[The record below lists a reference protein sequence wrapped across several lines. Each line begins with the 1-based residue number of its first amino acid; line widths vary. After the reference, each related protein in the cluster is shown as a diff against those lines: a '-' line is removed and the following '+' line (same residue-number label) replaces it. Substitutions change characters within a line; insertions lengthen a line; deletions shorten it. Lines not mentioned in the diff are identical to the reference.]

1 MADITQL
8 HQIGNFQPIKP
19 IETTGAAQAGAV
31 GGVDFRDVLKGS
43 IDEIKGMNEQAD
55 QALQKIATGEVQDM
69 HQVMM
74 SIEKADLTFKTMMSV
89 RNKLLDA
96 YREVMKMN
104 F

>member
-1 MADITQL
+1 MADISQL
-8 HQIGNFQPIKP
+8 HQVGNFQPIKP
-19 IETTGAAQAGAV
+19 IEMPGATQTGGV

-55 QALQKIATGEVQDM
+55 QALQKIATGETQDM

-96 YREVMKMN
+96 YRDVMKMS